1 MERKNA
7 QFFVTIRPSKDALWQ
22 KKKKK
27 ALDPEG

>member
-7 QFFVTIRPSKDALWQ
+7 QFFVTIRPSKGALWQ
-22 KKKKK
+22 KKKK